1 MLKTNTKPLCKLF
14 YTVRKHIEVTTKV
27 NFLKTMFALMTLSLR
42 HANIWQSNFH
52 WNIAF
57 YNRNRNM
64 FLTSDTDISSRWIP
78 SKHFQV
84 TDIFNVKLLCLT
96 KTGFCQISVTI
107 KNILRQIIQNT
118 QSNMWF
124 ENKSILTWQNLHF
137 I

>member
-1 MLKTNTKPLCKLF
+1 MLKTNTKPLRKLF
-14 YTVRKHIEVTTKV
+14 YSVWKHIEVPTKV
-27 NFLKTMFALMTLSLR
+27 NFLKKMFALMTLSLS
-42 HANIWQSNFH
+42 HANIWQSNIH

-96 KTGFCQISVTI
+96 KNGILSNFSNDWKDFEANYCKHPI
-107 KNILRQIIQNT
+107 KYVI
-118 QSNMWF
+118 WK
-124 ENKSILTWQNLHF
+124 KSILTWKNLQF